1 MKKVFSVGLVWIDV
15 IQYTVLW
22 ENWFGCDLYTSA
34 LLYFWHDTN
43 VERKVGLSYDRSV
56 QCIGLV
62 WIWYNEK
69 FGLDIMQSA
78 VQCKVWFGYDA
89 SVQRKV
95 MFGHGVYTVLYCT
108 VHSVRFGLDII
119 QV

>member
-1 MKKVFSVGLVWIDV
+1 
-15 IQYTVLW
+15 
-22 ENWFGCDLYTSA
+22 
-34 LLYFWHDTN
+34 
-43 VERKVGLSYDRSV
+43 
-56 QCIGLV
+56 
-62 WIWYNEK
+62 
-69 FGLDIMQSA
+69 MQSA